1 MVSADYSSASHAPRA
16 GSTPDAGAVLHSNL
30 LRLAARRNALVVW
43 RSTAHALSWGLA
55 ISALLVLAY
64 RFYIVDGP
72 AWVPAIPIALS
83 LLIGWRLG
91 VLQKRDA
98 FGAALET
105 DEKLDLKETLSSA
118 YAFSAPNF
126 TLPHFVEPTH
136 LSKPNAKGFRALLRN
151 APHGWNFFKAPMLWA
166 GSTPAATATELVP
179 SLVEEAASQSQSLQP
194 KKIYPLA
201 FDRTHRVLALCAAIF
216 ALTLFMP
223 NVPWLLAD
231 EEQAARKAIALQGKE
246 LVEVAKEVK
255 KEEEKKPDTKA
266 AREAK
271 KLEALGQKMLRGRMG
286 KKEALTSLGELK
298 KDLEKAAKTNSQN
311 SDAASNQQMQAALE
325 QMAEQPMDSEA
336 GKQIQDK
343 LKKGDAEA
351 AAKEM
356 EKLADKI
363 EKGDMS
369 AEEQKKAADDMNRM
383 AKELKKQGG
392 AKNEEM
398 AQQLEQAAKALQ
410 EQAKQQSGN
419 QQQQGDQGKT
429 GQQGAQGGKAQQQ
442 QNGGNQGTSNALR
455 EMAKSMRQGGA
466 ANSKNLQKMLDK
478 IREAEAQSGTAG
490 DKQFNGKMTKP
501 GNGDCK
507 GGDCDGQGVTPG
519 KDLKSN
525 DPHGPVKG
533 GAGLGPRNNAKG
545 SASGGGVSD
554 KKSKRTGDK
563 RRWEDVWSDRVPATR
578 KKIDRVQGKY
588 GEEGET
594 EQLPTKTEAKG
605 GPVKTPYYEVY
616 ESYNKDA
623 EDAVSKEKIPPAY
636 KQPVKDYFESI
647 KP

>member
-1 MVSADYSSASHAPRA
+1 MASADYSSASHNSPF
-16 GSTPDAGAVLHSNL
+16 GSTPGTGAAGALLQANL
-30 LRLAARRNALVVW
+30 TRLASRRNALVLW
-43 RSTAHALSWGLA
+43 RSIAQALSWGLGIAA
-55 ISALLVLAY
+55 IFVLAY

-72 AWVPAIPIALS
+72 AWIPAIPILFS
-83 LLIGWRLG
+83 LGIGLRLG
-91 VLQKRDA
+91 VLQRRGA
-98 FGAALET
+98 FCTALEA

-118 YAFSAPNF
+118 YAFSAP
-126 TLPHFVEPTH
+126 T
-136 LSKPNAKGFRALLRN
+136 
-151 APHGWNFFKAPMLWA
+151 
-166 GSTPAATATELVP
+166 GSTPGSGATELVP
-179 SLVEEAASQSQSLQP
+179 SLVEAGAAQSQSLQP
-194 KKIYPLA
+194 QKIYPLT
-201 FDRTHRVLALCAAIF
+201 FDRTHRVLVLCAAIF
-216 ALTLFMP
+216 ALTVFMP

-231 EEQAARKAIALQGKE
+231 EEQAARKTIALQGKE

-255 KEEEKKPDTKA
+255 KEEAKKPDSDA
-266 AREAK
+266 ARQAK

-298 KDLEKAAKTNSQN
+298 KDLEKAAKTDSQN
-311 SDAASNQQMQAALE
+311 NQDSGSNQQMQAALE

-343 LKKGDAEA
+343 LKQGDAEA

-369 AEEQKKAADDMNRM
+369 ADEQKKTADDMNKM

-392 AKNEEM
+392 QQNEEM
-398 AQQLEQAAKALQ
+398 AKQLEQAAKALQ
-410 EQAKQQSGN
+410 EQAKQQSGK
-419 QQQQGDQGKT
+419 QQQQGGEKGKT
-429 GQQGAQGGKAQQQ
+429 SQQGAQGGKSQQQ
-442 QNGGNQGTSNALR
+442 QNGGNEGTSNALR
-455 EMAKSMRQGGA
+455 QMAKSMRQGNA
-466 ANSKNLQKMLDK
+466 ANSKNLQKMLNK
-478 IREAEAQSGTAG
+478 IREAENGTGSGG
-490 DKQFNGKMTKP
+490 DKQFDGKMKP
-501 GNGDCK
+501 GNGNCK
-507 GGDCDGQGVTPG
+507 GGDCYGEGQQMTPG
-519 KDLKSN
+519 KDLKSS
-525 DPHGPVKG
+525 DPHGAVQG
-533 GAGLGPRNNAKG
+533 GAGLGPRNNATG
-545 SASGGGVSD
+545 SQSGGGVSD

-594 EQLPTKTEAKG
+594 EQLPTRTEAKG
-605 GPVKTPYYEVY
+605 GSAKTPYYEVY

-623 EDAVSKEKIPPAY
+623 EDAVNKEKVPPAY